1 MFPRLGFHFYYPAST
16 DILGKL
22 VMTARLEEKI
32 RDMDERISDRASV
45 RTCNEV
51 SDRLS
56 ENGVAIAICLT
67 KNLVQLPVLVD
78 CLILGSTSKTLSS
91 PAC

>member
-1 MFPRLGFHFYYPAST
+1 
-16 DILGKL
+16 
-22 VMTARLEEKI
+22 
-32 RDMDERISDRASV
+32 MDERISDRASV

-67 KNLVQLPVLVD
+67 RNPVQLPVD
-78 CLILGSTSKTLSS
+78 CLILGSTSKTPSS